1 MEKKRGEKTEKIM
14 DKTNNNSRYWF
25 SEFIDNPEAN
35 AKFIEVIT
43 VDGTGIMPNFD
54 VAISLSP
61 IRNRSEYIA
70 HIRQS
75 TIAHAKNHLALSKDP
90 DEYELINLVR
100 LLTNLDEFTGEI
112 TGRMADYRR
121 LVGETNNAVIEIED
135 VINRIKKTRKNI
147 ADEIGRV
154 ASVVLPNS
162 SALAGPIVAGRM
174 LERAGSLLK
183 LSNLPAS
190 SLQVLGAESALFSHL
205 TRQSPSP
212 KHGIIYQ
219 HKRVH
224 VSNKKRRGRVS
235 RVFACKFAIAAKIDY
250 YRKEI
255 DDSFL
260 SGADLKIHDAGEKL

>member
-1 MEKKRGEKTEKIM
+1 M

-25 SEFIDNPEAN
+25 SDFIDNPEEN
-35 AKFIEVIT
+35 ARYIEAIT
-43 VDGTGIMPNFD
+43 VDGTGIMPDFD
-54 VAISLSP
+54 VAISLSLV
-61 IRNRSEYIA
+61 RNRSEYIA
-70 HIRQS
+70 NIRQS
-75 TIAHAKNHLALSKDP
+75 AIAHAKNHLALSKDP
-90 DEYELINLVR
+90 DEYELINMVR
-100 LLTNLDEFTGEI
+100 LLTNLDKFTGEI
-112 TGRMADYRR
+112 TGRIADYRR
-121 LVGETNNAVIEIED
+121 LAGETNSAIKEIED
-135 VINRIKKTRKNI
+135 DIKRIKKTRTNL

-174 LERAGSLLK
+174 LERTGSLLK

-224 VSNKKRRGRVS
+224 VSNKRRRGRVS
-235 RVFACKFAIAAKIDY
+235 RVFACKFAIAVKIDY
-250 YRKEI
+250 YRKEK
-255 DDSFL
+255 DALFL
-260 SGADLKIHDAGEKL
+260 SRADLKIQHAGEK